1 MNLGICDA
9 ISLGR
14 MLSAHIKGGA
24 KDTRLFEEYSKKRQ
38 TVAREVI
45 GFATKLLERMGAITA
60 MPSFARHLI
69 GGVIGHLGFVKKNL
83 VTRLAGLVNRA
94 YD

>member
-14 MLSAHIKGGA
+14 TLSEHIKGGA
-24 KDTRLFEEYSKKRQ
+24 KDTHLLEEYSKKRQ
-38 TVAREVI
+38 TVAKEVI
-45 GFATKLLERMGAITA
+45 GFATQMLERIGAITA
-60 MPSFARHLI
+60 MPGFARHLI
-69 GGVIGHLGFVKKNL
+69 GSVIDHLGFVKKNL
-83 VTRLAGLVNRA
+83 VARLAGLVNRA